1 MMLHPALRLDGRELR
16 LLQLRGDVV
25 DSLLV
30 ADRLHR
36 ARREFQQLHDDVE
49 RALAA
54 PEIGLHF
61 GLHFGLR
68 LGLHLGLHRKHEQCE
83 RRYRGEP
90 RKAKAG
96 NFRRHQNVS
105 VGYPQAGL
113 LAPS

>member
-1 MMLHPALRLDGRELR
+1 
-16 LLQLRGDVV
+16 
-25 DSLLV
+25 
-30 ADRLHR
+30 
-36 ARREFQQLHDDVE
+36 
-49 RALAA
+49 
-54 PEIGLHF
+54 
-61 GLHFGLR
+61 
-68 LGLHLGLHRKHEQCE
+68 LGLHRKHEQCE